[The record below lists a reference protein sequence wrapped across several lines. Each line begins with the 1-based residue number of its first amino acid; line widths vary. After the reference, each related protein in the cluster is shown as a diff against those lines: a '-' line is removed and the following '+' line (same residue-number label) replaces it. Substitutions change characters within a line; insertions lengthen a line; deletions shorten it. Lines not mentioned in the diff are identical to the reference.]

1 LADLFDAT
9 ASEVAYRLRADLGGL
24 VLRLPF
30 GDAVSEEEGA
40 ADIGCRS
47 TGNKRVAARPA
58 NSSLATSV
66 FLGDLRCVCF
76 FTELV
81 SLGIAGVLSRN
92 HSLTA
97 ERTFGNWRT
106 EIDTVAVL
114 SPDIRVADGE

>member
-1 LADLFDAT
+1 M
-9 ASEVAYRLRADLGGL
+9 RP
-24 VLRLPF
+24 PF
-30 GDAVSEEEGA
+30 GEAVLEEEDA

-66 FLGDLRCVCF
+66 FLGDLRCVRF
-76 FTELV
+76 FIELG
-81 SLGIAGVLSRN
+81 SLGIAGGLSRI
-92 HSLTA
+92 HSLTM
-97 ERTFGNWRT
+97 ERAIGNWHG